1 MFKQQHKAV
10 GYVPHHQL
18 GLFKLK
24 LVQAGYE
31 DHDGPKVRRDGE
43 VLAARAVFDGRDG
56 IRQNHVQV
64 VDRGTVFAV
73 YAHTEPH
80 TVRLIDH
87 AISALNDEA
96 SFAGGS
102 RMLRNDFAAVGFR
115 LMTYSEACD
124 AARLRG

>member
-1 MFKQQHKAV
+1 MFKQQRKAT
-10 GYVPHHQL
+10 GYIPHHQL
-18 GLFKLK
+18 DRFSRKLE
-24 LVQAGYE
+24 QAGYE
-31 DHDGPKVRRDGE
+31 NHDGPRVRRDGE
-43 VLAARAVFDGRDG
+43 VLAARAAFDGRDG
-56 IRQNHVQV
+56 LRQNHVQV

-102 RMLRNDFAAVGFR
+102 RMLRNDLAAVGFR
-115 LMTYSEACD
+115 LMTYSEACA